1 MEVQSRIMSGL
12 LGDSYTCKYEDAE
25 FGWIWVFT
33 GVESLLNKNKV
44 GCLANGNSR
53 IFSRHLATLDHKLNI
68 KKGIP
73 RKHDGLS
80 VSFILKSLYGVV

>member
-1 MEVQSRIMSGL
+1 M
-12 LGDSYTCKYEDAE
+12 
-25 FGWIWVFT
+25 VFLVT
-33 GVESLLNKNKV
+33 VTPTSMKTPNLVFSLESLLNTNKV

-68 KKGIP
+68 EKGIP

-80 VSFILKSLYGVV
+80 VSFILKSLYGVA